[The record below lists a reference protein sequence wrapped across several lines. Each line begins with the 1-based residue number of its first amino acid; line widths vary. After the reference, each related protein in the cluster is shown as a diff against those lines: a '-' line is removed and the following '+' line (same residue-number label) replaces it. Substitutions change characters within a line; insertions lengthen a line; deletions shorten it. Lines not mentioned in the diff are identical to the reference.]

1 MASLKGTIMIEKIIA
16 ICILCV
22 TFSFAD
28 DGIKLPHL
36 TMPDN
41 NLTFE
46 MIEGYQDYKIVATH
60 FRTDKNELRYILAN
74 EIGYNAL
81 KEKAKVMPEGSKI
94 VKIGW
99 SVKKMPSFPVALE
112 ADKIQRV
119 EYMIKDSKKFD
130 ANGDHWGY
138 ARFVKNKGEFKSWDK
153 GVKGCI
159 SCHSGVKESDYL
171 FTKMQATF
179 E

>member
-1 MASLKGTIMIEKIIA
+1 MMNHITKILLVSLLTSQVYAGAT
-16 ICILCV
+16 LP
-22 TFSFAD
+22 
-28 DGIKLPHL
+28 KLQ
-36 TMPDN
+36 MPDN

-46 MIEGYQDYKIVATH
+46 MIEGYQEYKIVASH

-74 EIGYNAL
+74 DIGYNAL
-81 KEKAKVMPEGSKI
+81 KDKVKVMPQGSKI

-99 SVKKMPSFPVALE
+99 SVKKMASFPTALE

-130 ANGDHWGY
+130 ADGDNWGY
-138 ARFVKNKGEFKSWDK
+138 ARFVKKDGKFQAWDK
-153 GVKGCI
+153 GVQSCI
-159 SCHSGVKESDYL
+159 SCHSGVKQSDYL
-171 FTKMQATF
+171 FTQMQDVF